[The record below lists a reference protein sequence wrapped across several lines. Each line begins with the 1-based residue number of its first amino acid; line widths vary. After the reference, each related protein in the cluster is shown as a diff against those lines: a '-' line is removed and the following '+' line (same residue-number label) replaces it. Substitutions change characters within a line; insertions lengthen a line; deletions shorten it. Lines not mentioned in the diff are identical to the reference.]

1 MTCDSLMLRRMVTEL
16 EEFKGARVA
25 RAFPQGKAEFV
36 LEFSTRRE
44 LPQVV
49 LSSSSELGR
58 VHRADGL
65 EPVIGADTPLA
76 DVLRRHL
83 KGATFLGVTQLQ
95 FDRVLRLEFGNAEG
109 MGPQSRRSLV
119 AEIMG
124 RHSNLLLLD
133 ERDYILECARHV
145 TSRVNRVRQSLP
157 GEAYMPPPEFDK
169 VEPET
174 LTAERLRELLPEE
187 PMPLAKW
194 LRSIMQGASD
204 VFLAVLLWRQGLGQD
219 ATTTDLEEDGGELGS
234 SPDAGGVAPQTR
246 EPGSSPHAEEWLLR
260 TMREMMREAEAPGA
274 GYLAVPPGKQPLA
287 YPLPLPPD
295 WEPLGTLPSLSA
307 ACQMLQRQV
316 AQAGQAR
323 QIRQRLVGVL
333 EAAVVKAQRR
343 ENERQASIDKA
354 QHAEEYR
361 EQGQMLL
368 AHLNL
373 LQPGASEVTL
383 PAWDGGED
391 VTLRLDPRL
400 SPQQNAQAY
409 FDRYKKMQRIKDRV
423 PALLAE
429 ARQTREYLEDLL
441 DQAETAEPDEL
452 RLLEQEMM
460 EQGLLKA
467 PRRRQEVK
475 AAFRRTETPDGYT
488 MLYGRSGLENAAVL
502 KAAKSEDLWFHVQ
515 GAPGG
520 HVVIRT
526 NNRPEA
532 VPQSTLLEA
541 AKLAARQSRR
551 RRDAVVEVDYTQAK
565 HLTRQK
571 GAAPGHVIYREFK
584 TLLVK
589 PSAD

>member
-58 VHRADGL
+58 VHRAEGL
-65 EPVIGADTPLA
+65 EPVIGTDTPLA
-76 DVLRRHL
+76 DVVRRHL

-174 LTAERLRELLPEE
+174 LTAQRLRELLPED

-194 LRSIMQGASD
+194 LRSIIQGASD
-204 VFLAVLLWRQGLGQD
+204 VFLAVLLWRQGLGD
-219 ATTTDLEEDGGELGS
+219 NVFVGGAS
-234 SPDAGGVAPQTR
+234 SPDGEQERQSGLEAPPTS
-246 EPGSSPHAEEWLLR
+246 EEDLEWLLR

-295 WEPLGTLPSLSA
+295 WEPLGTLPSLSH

-333 EAAVVKAQRR
+333 EAAVVKARRR
-343 ENERQASIDKA
+343 ENERQASIEKA

-368 AHLNL
+368 AHLQL
-373 LQPGASEVTL
+373 IEPGASEVRL

-409 FDRYKKMQRIKDRV
+409 FDRYKKMQRIKTRV

-429 ARQTREYLEDLL
+429 ARETREYLEDLL
-441 DQAETAEPDEL
+441 DQAETAQPDEL

-488 MLYGRSGLENAAVL
+488 LLYGRSGLENAAVL

-520 HVVIRT
+520 HVVVRT

-532 VPQSTLLEA
+532 VPQNTLLEA

-551 RRDAVVEVDYTQAK
+551 RRDAVVEVDYTPAK

-589 PSAD
+589 PLAD

>member
-58 VHRADGL
+58 VHRAEGL

-76 DVLRRHL
+76 DVVRRHL

-174 LTAERLRELLPEE
+174 LTPQRLRELLPED

-194 LRSIMQGASD
+194 LRSIIQGASD
-204 VFLAVLLWRQGLGQD
+204 VFLAVLLWRQGLGD
-219 ATTTDLEEDGGELGS
+219 NVFVGGAS
-234 SPDAGGVAPQTR
+234 SPDGEQERQSGLEAPPTS
-246 EPGSSPHAEEWLLR
+246 EGDLEWLLR

-295 WEPLGTLPSLSA
+295 WEPLGTLPSLSH

-333 EAAVVKAQRR
+333 EAAVVKARRR
-343 ENERQASIDKA
+343 ENERQASIEKA

-368 AHLNL
+368 AHLQL
-373 LQPGASEVTL
+373 IEPGASEVRL

-409 FDRYKKMQRIKDRV
+409 FDRYKKMQRIKTRV

-429 ARQTREYLEDLL
+429 ARETREYLEDLL
-441 DQAETAEPDEL
+441 DQAETAQPDEL

-488 MLYGRSGLENAAVL
+488 LLYGRSGLENAAVL

-520 HVVIRT
+520 HVVVRT

-532 VPQSTLLEA
+532 VPQNTLLEA

-551 RRDAVVEVDYTQAK
+551 RRDAVVEVDYTPAK

-589 PSAD
+589 PLAD

>member
-1 MTCDSLMLRRMVTEL
+1 MVSDLM
-16 EEFKGARVA
+16 
-25 RAFPQGKAEFV
+25 
-36 LEFSTRRE
+36 
-44 LPQVV
+44 
-49 LSSSSELGR
+49 
-58 VHRADGL
+58 
-65 EPVIGADTPLA
+65 
-76 DVLRRHL
+76 
-83 KGATFLGVTQLQ
+83 
-95 FDRVLRLEFGNAEG
+95 
-109 MGPQSRRSLV
+109 
-119 AEIMG
+119 
-124 RHSNLLLLD
+124 D
-133 ERDYILECARHV
+133 EV
-145 TSRVNRVRQSLP
+145 
-157 GEAYMPPPEFDK
+157 G
-169 VEPET
+169 
-174 LTAERLRELLPEE
+174 
-187 PMPLAKW
+187 
-194 LRSIMQGASD
+194 
-204 VFLAVLLWRQGLGQD
+204 
-219 ATTTDLEEDGGELGS
+219 
-234 SPDAGGVAPQTR
+234 
-246 EPGSSPHAEEWLLR
+246 EPGNSPHAEEWLLR
-260 TMREMMREAEAPGA
+260 TIQEMLREAAEAGL

-287 YPLPLPPD
+287 YPLPLPPE

-307 ACQMLQRQV
+307 ACQMLHRQV

-323 QIRQRLVGVL
+323 QIRQRLVSVL
-333 EAAVVKAQRR
+333 EAAVDKAQWR
-343 ENERQASIDKA
+343 ENERQASIKKA
-354 QHAEEYR
+354 EHAEEYR

-368 AHLNL
+368 AQLHLI
-373 LQPGASEVTL
+373 QPGASEVTL

-391 VTLRLDPRL
+391 VRLKLDPRL
-400 SPQQNAQAY
+400 SPQQNAQRY

-429 ARQTREYLEDLL
+429 ARATREYLEDLL

-460 EQGLLKA
+460 DEGLLKT

-475 AAFRRTETPDGYT
+475 AAFRRTETPDGFT
-488 MLYGRSGLENAAVL
+488 LLYGRSGLENAAVL

-551 RRDAVVEVDYTQAK
+551 RRDSVVEVDYTAIK
-565 HLTRQK
+565 HLSRQK